1 MIAWSMAEPPD
12 ALARYREKRDFERT
26 PEPAG
31 AVPTATQGWSFCVQQ
46 HAARRLHYDFRLEL
60 DGVLKSWAIP
70 RGPSLVPGEKRM
82 AVATEDHPVEYG
94 AFEGVIAEGEYG
106 GGTVLLWDRGTWAP
120 IGDPHEALAK
130 GKLQLVLHGEKLRGK
145 FRLIRLASGD
155 AWLLLKSRDEHA
167 TSSGEIVEAAPKSVA
182 SGRTIDEIAAQEGAT
197 AKQLARARAVA
208 GTGPEAGPPADDEGM
223 PAFVQPQLATL
234 VDTPPEGDSWIHE
247 FKLDG
252 FRIQCRV
259 DGEHVTLT
267 SRNGLDWT
275 ARAPAVVEAARAL
288 DCTRA
293 LLDGELCWV
302 GPDGRT
308 AFGKLGD
315 ALGDDRRGPVYFA
328 FDLLFLDDRD
338 LRSLPVVERRREL
351 ARLCL
356 GAPPVLRCTEHTR
369 GNGGELFAEA
379 SARGL
384 EGIVSKRADAPY
396 RSGRGRDW
404 LKAKCVMRQ
413 EFVIV
418 GWTPPTHARDRFG
431 ALVLAVYDGEVLL
444 YAGRVGTGFDRAAR
458 EAIWARLEPLAQNS
472 CPLPEPPRAP
482 GLARVQW
489 VAPHLVGEVAF
500 MEWTS
505 DGRLRHP
512 SFQGLRD
519 DKPAT
524 AVHRER

>member
-1 MIAWSMAEPPD
+1 MGMIPSSMAEPPD

-31 AVPTATQGWSFCVQQ
+31 AVPAATQGWSFCVQQ

-70 RGPSLVPGEKRM
+70 KGPSLVPGEKRM
-82 AVATEDHPVEYG
+82 AVPTEDHPVEYG

-106 GGTVLLWDRGTWAP
+106 GGTVLLWDRGTWSP
-120 IGDPHEALAK
+120 IGDPWEAFAK
-130 GKLQLVLHGEKLRGK
+130 GQVQFVLQGEKLRGK

-155 AWLLLKSRDEHA
+155 AWLLMKSRDEHA

-182 SGRTIDEIAAQEGAT
+182 SGRTIDEIAAQDGAT
-197 AKQLARARAVA
+197 AKQLARARAIA
-208 GTGPEAGPPADDEGM
+208 APPARDEGM
-223 PAFVQPQLATL
+223 PAFVEPQLAML
-234 VDTPPEGDSWIHE
+234 ADTPPEGDAWIHE
-247 FKLDG
+247 IKLDG

-275 ARAPAVVEAARAL
+275 ARAPAVVAAARAL

-302 GPDGRT
+302 DRDGRT
-308 AFGKLGD
+308 SFGRWGD
-315 ALGDDRRGPVYFA
+315 APSGDRGGVVYFA
-328 FDLLFLDDRD
+328 FDLLFVDDRD

-356 GAPPVLRCTEHTR
+356 GAPPVLRCTEHTT
-369 GNGGELFAEA
+369 GNGAELFAEA

-404 LKAKCVMRQ
+404 LKVKCLMRQ

-431 ALVLAVYDGEVLL
+431 ALVLAIYESDELV

-458 EAIWARLEPLAQNS
+458 EAIWARLEPLAQPD
-472 CPLPEPPRAP
+472 CPLPTRPRAP

-500 MEWTS
+500 TEWTS